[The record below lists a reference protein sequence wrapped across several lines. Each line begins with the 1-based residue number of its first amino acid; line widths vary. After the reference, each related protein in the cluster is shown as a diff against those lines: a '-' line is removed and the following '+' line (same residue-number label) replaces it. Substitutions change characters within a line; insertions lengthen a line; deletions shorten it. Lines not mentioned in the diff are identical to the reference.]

1 MRKITGIMFAM
12 MAVASVCTASQINI
26 EPQNAL
32 DCVGGATNRF
42 DYLYVNSVSA
52 TNDVSCGT
60 LTVSSN
66 ANFTDTI
73 NISGDPN
80 LTKREW
86 YVGSGDIP
94 EMVLGRRSDTV
105 GPTFLI
111 DGSRTKRL
119 ILADLSNTEAAG
131 FQLREGSIGIFSLVM
146 MRSVMGYTNIWDFST
161 RASGFAERVGDMD
174 ALKHSASN
182 FAFVHSWTN
191 RIGTGAGITNFS
203 TSASSSNNEEV
214 VTSKAM
220 KDAIASSIGATHTA
234 TNDDATVVTPVCI
247 GDELMIYDSTNVI
260 YRAFGLTTND
270 WVQVFP

>member
-26 EPQNAL
+26 EPQSPL

-42 DYLYVNSVSA
+42 DYLYVNTVSA
-52 TNDVSCGT
+52 TNGVTCGT
-60 LTVSSN
+60 LNISSN
-66 ANFTDTI
+66 IQA
-73 NISGDPN
+73 SGWMG
-80 LTKREW
+80 LGASLYSAGSEW
-86 YVGSGDIP
+86 LVGSGDIV
-94 EMVLGRRSDTV
+94 ELYLYRLDAVASTL
-105 GPTFLI
+105 LI
-111 DGSRTKRL
+111 DGGSSRYKRM
-119 ILADLSNTEAAG
+119 ILADLSNTHAAG
-131 FQLREGSIGIFSLVM
+131 FQFENTKFSLVM
-146 MRSVMGYTNIWDFST
+146 LDGPSTFTNIWDFGM
-161 RASGFAERVGDMD
+161 AIGSGFAERLGDMD

-191 RIGTGAGITNFS
+191 RIGTGAGITNYS